1 MVSPDQYMGRYMGA
15 GAAGVLVT
23 VAETKGSA
31 PREAG
36 TVMWVTDTGAEG
48 TIGGGNLEY
57 QAIQQARILLADVEK
72 KRTTQTYPLGPLLE
86 QCCGGSVVLT
96 LEKMNADRARASRD
110 AALNARVRYPL
121 YMFGAGHVGKAV
133 YAALKPLPFNVYWVD
148 ARDDEFPPVT
158 EPHVIT
164 DHASEPVDV
173 VKSAGAQALYL
184 IFTHSHQL
192 DYEITKAVLARG
204 DALYC
209 GLIGSKTKRARFE
222 NRLLREK
229 VVDENGLSALTCPIG
244 VPGINGKEPEI
255 IAASVA
261 AELLQRLN
269 RYV

>member
-1 MVSPDQYMGRYMGA
+1 MGA